1 MQAMSGRFEMR
12 LDEETLREVDG
23 WRSAQT
29 DVPSRSEAIR
39 RLIDRGLRNPE
50 DQPRMTGTEMLIVHM
65 LCDLLKSSK
74 AKTEINLKFLQEALY
89 GGHFWALRWD
99 LTGIFHTHSD
109 SPEVV
114 KEVVDVLDMWDFI
127 EGSYEKLDSQQ
138 KAQLEGDV
146 EIFGKDPK
154 FSGFDGN
161 NEAEHMGVAR
171 FLIDDM
177 RRFSRFKGRELNS
190 HMPTSRESYRRMLD
204 VFLPMRT
211 TLHGGQMSGSQL
223 AAVLSERTHP
233 SRRKS

>member
-1 MQAMSGRFEMR
+1 MQALTERFEMR
-12 LDEETLREVDG
+12 LDEETLRAVDG
-23 WRSAQT
+23 WRAAQG

-39 RLIDRGLRNPE
+39 RLIERGLRNPE
-50 DQPRMTGTEMLIVHM
+50 EQARLTGSEMLIVHL
-65 LCDLLKSSK
+65 LCDVLKAVKGKS
-74 AKTEINLKFLQEALY
+74 EVNVKFLQEALY

-99 LTGIFHTHSD
+99 MSGIFHRHAD

-114 KEVVDVLDMWDFI
+114 KEVVDILDMWDFI
-127 EGSYEKLDSQQ
+127 EGSYEKLDAQQ
-138 KAQLEGDV
+138 KAQLEKDV
-146 EIFGKDPK
+146 EIFGTDPK

-161 NEAEHMGVAR
+161 NETEHMGVAR

-211 TLHGGQMSGSQL
+211 TLHGGQMSAFQL
-223 AAVLSERTHP
+223 TAVLSERTHP